1 MKERITSAIK
11 VILMLG
17 VCMIGITLMY
27 IHEGKANTP
36 TSITSTNDTV
46 ALKPSFYDKPAK
58 DGLWE
63 ALKFYDIKCADIVY
77 AQAILETGHFKSQGC
92 LRDNNL
98 FGLYNSRSKKYH
110 KFNHWTVS
118 VIKYKEWIQRRY
130 KPPED
135 YYHFLQRIGY
145 AEDPQYINK
154 LRKIVK
160 YESKSSKGD
169 SLKRDF
175 TVTG

>member
-17 VCMIGITLMY
+17 VCMMGITLMY
-27 IHEGKANTP
+27 VHKGKANTP

-77 AQAILETGHFKSQGC
+77 AQAILETGHFKSMGC
-92 LRDNNL
+92 LKHNNL
-98 FGLYNSRSKKYH
+98 FGLYNSKANRYCR
-110 KFNHWTVS
+110 FNHWTES
-118 VIKYKEWIQRRY
+118 VIAYKEWIQRRY

-135 YYHFLQRIGY
+135 CYKFLQRIRY
-145 AEDPQYINK
+145 ATDPQYIPK
-154 LRKIVK
+154 LKQIVK
-160 YESKSSKGD
+160 KENDKRRYKEGD
-169 SLKRDF
+169 
-175 TVTG
+175 TIPQGV

>member
-77 AQAILETGHFKSQGC
+77 AQAILETGHFKSMGC
-92 LRDNNL
+92 LKHNNL
-98 FGLYNSRSKKYH
+98 FGLYNSKANRYCR
-110 KFNHWTVS
+110 FNHWTES
-118 VIKYKEWIQRRY
+118 VIAYK
-130 KPPED
+130 
-135 YYHFLQRIGY
+135 FLQRIRY
-145 AEDPQYINK
+145 ATDPQYIPK
-154 LRKIVK
+154 LKQIVK
-160 YESKSSKGD
+160 KENDKRRYKEGD
-169 SLKRDF
+169 
-175 TVTG
+175 TIPQGV